1 MGLVVRLFGRK
12 KKIPKKDTPKK
23 VNKKPKYAVDYIGFK
38 YADPSLSSRQSDA
51 NKAYGISA
59 EERVHMAI
67 FGLPGSGKSSLIK
80 LLVLQNIQRQQ
91 GFMVVDPHG
100 SLARD
105 VMEMIPP
112 ERAED
117 VIYVNPASLYKY
129 GKTIHINPLEVHSEN
144 ERYVVVM
151 AFVNMLYNLYKDTW
165 GPRLE
170 VVLRNAANALVETK
184 DHNRLNNISA
194 LITDAEQRATILA
207 DVASKNVKHFWEEIF
222 AKQYSKDAG
231 SSAYNKID
239 KIMATPTVNAML
251 DATKSSISMRDIM
264 ENRRMII
271 VDLSTG
277 ASDDIA
283 EFLGSIFLNMLYV
296 EAKKRLDIEGETE
309 DLSANP
315 FYCYVDE
322 AHMFSNST
330 MSEMLRSLRKFNVK
344 MCLATQ
350 TANAYERDF
359 AQEITGICKTIVTG
373 RCDFFTANILRAVMS
388 ISTEEMQRLPA
399 HSFAL
404 FSDERGVHANAIFR
418 SRPIPMDGQKCSD
431 WNDIAKISSDK
442 WGREIIMERYIPS
455 TVLGNLLFSPL
466 ETCIIHMM
474 YFDKRDWYRE
484 EIIMKTKQVF
494 PDVIERAING
504 AIDRLTREMY
514 VKIMYPQTDDG
525 DEFDGMKRYVLNDRV
540 YSTYLSRAYGSRRA
554 GGEDHN
560 EILFKIAEL
569 NMKRHRYC
577 IPDLGNKGDEAPD
590 LLIIEPAIITDDDG
604 YLTFD
609 PHKWSEKNRLA
620 VEVET
625 MAGKHMAH
633 SVYNYT
639 KNIERG
645 YDVWFVCFDAADRE
659 KLETAIR
666 DKHEKFEK
674 CKMDVIDY
682 KKIMSGEHQIPDT
695 AEESFHPVKVR
706 NIDEIIKLSKIEK
719 DTRTKPKSTVPP
731 EQLKAYHETRK
742 KQAQTYRNTVGTDY
756 TSNPKKIIEQPQ
768 KDIPKD
774 TDEPNLSPLEW
785 TLLENVRQGNIGYLN
800 HKQIWKK
807 YGQGK
812 SLNDMKKAIGKLINL
827 KKLRVVYY
835 EKHQKIG
842 SLDGT
847 GDRKIT
853 KRAPVLEY
861 VYKDDP
867 KADPVK
873 VPDTADRTETAPDTA
888 QDTADRTETAPDTAQ
903 DTADRTETAPDTAQ
917 DTADRTET
925 APDTAQDTADR
936 TETAPDTDSTIKS
949 QSRET
954 VQKPKTDKER
964 NPVVSLDLKDIDSA
978 RLNMMLHDDT
988 QAPIHDQ
995 IRAELAKRA

>member
-1 MGLVVRLFGRK
+1 MGLVASLFGRK
-12 KKIPKKDTPKK
+12 PKISKPKK
-23 VNKKPKYAVDYIGFK
+23 VNKKPKYEVDYIGFK
-38 YADPSLSSRQSDA
+38 YADPLLSSKKSDT

-80 LLVLQNIQRQQ
+80 LLILQNIQRQQ
-91 GFMVVDPHG
+91 GFMVIDPHG

-129 GKTIHINPLEVHSEN
+129 GKTIHINPLEVRSEN

-170 VVLRNAANALVETK
+170 VVLRNAANALVETR

-194 LITDAEQRATILA
+194 LITDEEQRATILA

-296 EAKKRLDIEGETE
+296 EAKKRLDIEGETG
-309 DLSANP
+309 DILANP

-418 SRPIPMDGQKCSD
+418 SRPIPMDGQKCSN
-431 WNDIAKISSDK
+431 WNDIAKISSEK

-455 TVLGNLLFSPL
+455 TALGNLLFNPL

-474 YFDKRDWYRE
+474 HFDKRDWYRA
-484 EIIMKTKQVF
+484 EIIMKTKMVF
-494 PDVIERAING
+494 PRVVERAING

-514 VKIMYPQTDDG
+514 VKTMYPHTDDG
-525 DEFDGMKRYVLNDRV
+525 DEFDGMKRYVLHDRV

-569 NMKRHRYC
+569 NMKHHRYC

-590 LLIIEPAIITDDDG
+590 LLIIEPAIITDKDG

-639 KNIERG
+639 KNTERG
-645 YDVWFVCFDAADRE
+645 YDVWFVCFNAADRE

-666 DKHEKFEK
+666 EKHEKFEK

-682 KKIMSGEHQIPDT
+682 KKIMSGQHQIPDT
-695 AEESFHPVKVR
+695 AEESFHDVKVQ
-706 NIDEIIKLSKIEK
+706 NIDEINKQSQIEQ

-731 EQLKAYHETRK
+731 EQLQSYNETKK
-742 KQAQTYRNTVGTDY
+742 KQAQFYRNIVDANLT
-756 TSNPKKIIEQPQ
+756 NFKKIIEPQ
-768 KDIPKD
+768 NTKG
-774 TDEPNLSPLEW
+774 TDEPHLSPLEW
-785 TLLENVRQGNIGYLN
+785 TLLENVRKENIAELN
-800 HKQIWKK
+800 YEKIWKK

-812 SLNDMKKAIGKLINL
+812 SLNDIKYAVKRLTSL
-827 KKLRVVYY
+827 EKLRITHYT
-835 EKHQKIG
+835 KHQKRG

-847 GDRKIT
+847 GDHKIT
-853 KRAPVLEY
+853 TKVAVLEY
-861 VYKDDP
+861 VYRDDP
-867 KADPVK
+867 KADSVK
-873 VPDTADRTETAPDTA
+873 TTDTEHQKVKPTNTPTKIKDNTTKTI
-888 QDTADRTETAPDTAQ
+888 
-903 DTADRTETAPDTAQ
+903 
-917 DTADRTET
+917 
-925 APDTAQDTADR
+925 
-936 TETAPDTDSTIKS
+936 DTDSTES
-949 QSRET
+949 QHAQDT
-954 VQKPKTDKER
+954 VQKPKTNKER
-964 NPVVSLDLKDIDSA
+964 NPIVSLDLESLDSA
-978 RLNMMLHDDT
+978 RLNMILHDDT
-988 QAPIHDQ
+988 QAPIHEQ
-995 IRAELAKRA
+995 IRAELAKRQD